1 MFENYYSEQIKT
13 TPSSFIRSIFGLL
26 KNPEIISFAG
36 GMPNPK
42 SFPQKELQESMIR
55 ITEKYQDK
63 LYQYST
69 TLGIDDLRQYVA
81 EKYKKD
87 YGMNITE
94 KNVVITTGSQQAV
107 DILGKT
113 FINKGDSVLIEKPT
127 FLGFLQIFYFYGVNF
142 LPVTLNDYGLD
153 IEELKASIKKEK
165 PKLAY
170 LIPNFQNPTGITY
183 SKENREAVFDI
194 LKDEDTII
202 VQDDAYGQLYFDKQY
217 KLPYIGVND
226 VNKNIYLGSF
236 SKIVSPGL
244 RMGYIIANEELVKK
258 IEVAKQMADAHS
270 SVLNQYLILDYM
282 QNNDTEAHIEKIREL
297 YKNQANAMIEAIKKN
312 FGDKV
317 SYTEP
322 KGGMFTWVTLPED
335 KNALELF
342 NKAIEKKVAF
352 IPGKPFYT
360 IDGIDNTLR
369 LNFSNANIENIEIGI
384 ERLAEAYNV
393 L

>member
-1 MFENYYSEQIKT
+1 MFENYYSEQIKS

-36 GMPNPK
+36 GMPNPI
-42 SFPQKELQESMIR
+42 SFPQEELKESMAR

-69 TLGIDDLRQYVA
+69 TLGIDSLRQYIA
-81 EKYKKD
+81 EQYAAR
-87 YGMNITE
+87 YGMNVTE

-113 FINKGDSVLIEKPT
+113 FINKDDFVLIEKPT
-127 FLGFLQIFYFYGVNF
+127 FLGFLQIFYYYGANF
-142 LPVTLNDYGLD
+142 VPVTLKDYGLD
-153 IEELKASIKKEK
+153 IDELKVCVKNHK

-183 SKENREAVFDI
+183 SRENRKAVFDV

-202 VQDDAYGQLYFDKQY
+202 VQDDAYGQLYFDKKY
-217 KLPYIGVND
+217 KMPYIGETD
-226 VNKNIYLGSF
+226 INKNIYLGSF

-244 RMGYIIANEELVKK
+244 RLGYIIANEEIVKK

-282 QNNDTEAHIEKIREL
+282 QNNDTEAHIEKIRAL
-297 YKNQANAMIEAIKKN
+297 YKNQAAAMIEAIKKN
-312 FGDKV
+312 FGNKV

-322 KGGMFTWVTLPED
+322 KGGMFTWVTLPKD
-335 KNALELF
+335 KDALQLF
-342 NKAIEKKVAF
+342 EKAVEKKVAF

-360 IDGIDNTLR
+360 IEGINNTLR
-369 LNFSNANIENIEIGI
+369 LNYSNANKENIELGI
-384 ERLAEAYNV
+384 ERLAEAYKE